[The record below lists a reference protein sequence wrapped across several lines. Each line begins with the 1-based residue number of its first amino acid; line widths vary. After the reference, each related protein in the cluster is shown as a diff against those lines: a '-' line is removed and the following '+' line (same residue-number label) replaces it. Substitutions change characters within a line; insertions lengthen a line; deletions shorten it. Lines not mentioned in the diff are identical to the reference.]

1 MSFAKMGD
9 PTRAG
14 FKLENSPFYLIA
26 NADFKYHEDMDLALS
41 RNGID
46 RSMYRVMTV
55 LREQAPISIGRL
67 AEVALLKRPTVS
79 RAIERMVDR
88 GLVATQPG
96 AEDNRVTEVA
106 LTGEGIA
113 LMGTLT
119 PVVARQVARAVEGID
134 DADLGVLIRTLQKM
148 VSNLNRLAIE

>member
-1 MSFAKMGD
+1 M
-9 PTRAG
+9 
-14 FKLENSPFYLIA
+14 
-26 NADFKYHEDMDLALS
+26 
-41 RNGID
+41 
-46 RSMYRVMTV
+46 
-55 LREQAPISIGRL
+55 
-67 AEVALLKRPTVS
+67 
-79 RAIERMVDR
+79 
-88 GLVATQPG
+88 
-96 AEDNRVTEVA
+96 TEVA